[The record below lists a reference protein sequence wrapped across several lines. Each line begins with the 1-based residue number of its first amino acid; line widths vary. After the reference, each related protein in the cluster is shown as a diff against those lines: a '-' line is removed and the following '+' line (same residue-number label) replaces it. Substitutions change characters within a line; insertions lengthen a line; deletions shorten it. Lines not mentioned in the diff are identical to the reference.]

1 MRSGDTHNSHMDA
14 ICSTCAT
21 MFRGV
26 DRNEDGAPEIPD
38 TVKCASEDCEA
49 WLCPVCREHFA
60 FECDACGHWF
70 CNQHMIVTIDRLKLC
85 GPCHLDIPV
94 LDYEDGGELECG
106 VCRKPCYRHYRQHGQ
121 IDIGECCVAL
131 APEAA

>member
-1 MRSGDTHNSHMDA
+1 MEVPMNATCPN
-14 ICSTCAT
+14 CSTLWH
-21 MFRGV
+21 GV
-26 DRNEDGAPEIPD
+26 DRNEDGIPESPD
-38 TVKCASEDCEA
+38 TVKCADEDCEA

-70 CNQHMIVTIDRLKLC
+70 CNRHMVITKDGLKLC

-106 VCRKPCYRHYRQHGQ
+106 VCRKPCRLHYRQHGQ
-121 IDIGECCVAL
+121 IDIRECCVAF